1 MNPKKWEYKTEFM
14 TSWFANIHDVAAW
27 LEAIEANKKK
37 SVLSWQVIYNVNQSV
52 YKVIAEV
59 HVREK
64 KGKP

>member
-37 SVLSWQVIYNVNQSV
+37 SVLSWQVIYHVEELV
-52 YKVIAEV
+52 YHVIAEAY
-59 HVREK
+59 VRVK
-64 KGKP
+64 K